1 MLYTQLRSF
10 HAVAR
15 EGSVT
20 GAARILNVSQPTIT
34 TQVKELEAR
43 YGIELFHRRGRK
55 LELTEL
61 GRELL
66 QRTQHFFNAMD
77 EVAELLE
84 AAAGIRGGHLRI
96 GAVGPFHVMKMISAF
111 REHYPDIAI
120 SIDLGNTKEV
130 VDGLRECRSDVAV
143 VSQIE
148 PDTDLLTIPF
158 SQQRLVAF
166 VGKDHHWSRR
176 RSIALADLD
185 GQEMV
190 IREDG
195 STTRHALETA
205 LQEAGVT
212 PCIVLEVGSREA
224 VWESVAEGHGIGI
237 VSEVAMLPDKRI
249 TALNIA
255 DAEIY
260 TKTHVVCRKDR
271 SGSRL
276 IRAFLEVISTMKKP
290 AAGC

>member
-1 MLYTQLRSF
+1 
-10 HAVAR
+10 
-15 EGSVT
+15 
-20 GAARILNVSQPTIT
+20 
-34 TQVKELEAR
+34 
-43 YGIELFHRRGRK
+43 GIELFRRRGRK

-84 AAAGIRGGHLRI
+84 AAAGISGGHLRI

-111 REHYPDIAI
+111 RERYPDIAI

-130 VDGLRECRSDVAV
+130 IDGLRECRSDVAV

-166 VGKDHHWSRR
+166 VGKNHPWSRR

-190 IREDG
+190 IREHG
-195 STTRHALETA
+195 STTRHAIETT

-249 TALNIA
+249 TALKIA

>member
-15 EGSVT
+15 EGTVT

-43 YGIELFHRRGRK
+43 YGIELFHRRGRR

-61 GRELL
+61 GRKLL
-66 QRTQHFFNAMD
+66 QKTQHFFNAED

-111 REHYPDIAI
+111 RDRYPDIAI
-120 SIDLGNTKEV
+120 SIGLGNTKEV
-130 VDGLRECRSDVAV
+130 VDGLMECRSDVAV
-143 VSQIE
+143 VSQIT
-148 PDTDLLTIPF
+148 PDPDLMTIPF

-166 VGKDHHWSRR
+166 VGKKHPWNRR

-195 STTRHALETA
+195 STHETSRQRHTA
-205 LQEAGVT
+205 PAFRRLW
-212 PCIVLEVGSREA
+212 RELT
-224 VWESVAEGHGIGI
+224 E
-237 VSEVAMLPDKRI
+237 P
-249 TALNIA
+249 
-255 DAEIY
+255 
-260 TKTHVVCRKDR
+260 
-271 SGSRL
+271 
-276 IRAFLEVISTMKKP
+276 
-290 AAGC
+290 

>member
-15 EGSVT
+15 EGTVT

-55 LELTEL
+55 VELTEL

-66 QRTQHFFNAMD
+66 QRTQHFFNAED

-111 REHYPDIAI
+111 RDRYPDIAI

-130 VDGLRECRSDVAV
+130 VDRIMECRSDIAV
-143 VSQIE
+143 VSQIK
-148 PDTDLLTIPF
+148 TDPGLLTIPF

-166 VGKDHHWSRR
+166 VGKDHPWSRR

-190 IREDG
+190 IREEG

-205 LQEAGVT
+205 LQEAEVM
-212 PCIVLEVGSREA
+212 PSIVLEVGSREA

-237 VSEVAMLPDKRI
+237 VSEVAILPDKRI
-249 TALNIA
+249 TALKIA

-260 TKTHVVCRKDR
+260 TKTHVVCLQDR
-271 SGSRL
+271 SDSRL
-276 IRAFLEVISTMKKP
+276 IKAFLDVISTMKEP
-290 AAGC
+290 ASGC